1 MLGDGCFSSI
11 EAEFSAWVAIG
22 FLLCFISSE
31 IFAPW
36 IFPQLVPAYT
46 RLPRHL
52 MLEWNSRWNST
63 LHASFICI
71 SCFGLLAFCPNLWH
85 DRLFSSNYPSELV
98 MCISTGYMLY
108 DAATMPMYT
117 SGTELVM
124 FYVHHGVTVLG
135 STVIVTRNFGKF
147 YAILTKL
154 LIDIFDS
161 IYQPQVVP
169 STVRCLFKTTVR
181 FFEHTVFW
189 CPIYFRTLVRFHSI
203 LDHVFSKRSRI
214 T

>member
-1 MLGDGCFSSI
+1 MFGGGCFSSL
-11 EAEFSAWVAIG
+11 EAEFSVCVAIG

-71 SCFGLLAFCPNLWH
+71 SCIGLLAFCPNLWH

-124 FYVHHGVTVLG
+124 FYIHHGVTVLG

-147 YAILTKL
+147 YAIYKL
-154 LIDIFDS
+154 LTEI
-161 IYQPQVVP
+161 
-169 STVRCLFKTTVR
+169 STPFINLRWFLRQSGV
-181 FFEHTVFW
+181 
-189 CPIYFRTLVRFHSI
+189 S
-203 LDHVFSKRSRI
+203 SKQ
-214 T
+214 